1 MKNKFTLSV
10 MVMMVFVFL
19 VGACTSTQPTIDP
32 NIVYTEAAKTVA
44 AELTSE
50 VPPTAPPTAT
60 APPTNTP
67 VPPTNTPTMEP
78 PTETPLPTA
87 TADNAAASTPTPT
100 WQAGNDELIDE
111 ALFTVYYPPVDQRYT
126 SGGVFNAQVGFQNVG
141 PNTWNSGY
149 SMRFLSGTDFGVGG
163 KYTLDEFGSVT
174 TVAPGEEVVITI
186 PNMKAPQEEGTYISN
201 WCFYNNREDQGL
213 RPQCFFLVS
222 FQIIVRND

>member
-1 MKNKFTLSV
+1 MKNKLTLCV
-10 MVMMVFVFL
+10 IVVTVL
-19 VGACTSTQPTIDP
+19 VLFISACSSTQPTVDP

-44 AELTSE
+44 AELTKE

-60 APPTNTP
+60 PPPTNTP
-67 VPPTNTPTMEP
+67 VPPTNTPTTEP
-78 PTETPLPTA
+78 PTETPQPTA
-87 TADNAAASTPTPT
+87 TGENAAASTPTPT
-100 WQAGNDELIDE
+100 LRAGSDELVDE

-149 SMRFLSGTDFGVGG
+149 SMRFLSGNDFGVGG

-186 PNMKAPQEEGTYISN
+186 PYMTAPQEEGTYISN